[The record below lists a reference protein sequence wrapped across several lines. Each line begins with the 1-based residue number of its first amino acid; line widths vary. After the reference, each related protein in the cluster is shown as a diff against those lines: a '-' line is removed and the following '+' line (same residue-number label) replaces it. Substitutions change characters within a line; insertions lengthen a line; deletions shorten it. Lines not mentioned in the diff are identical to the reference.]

1 VSKPN
6 LLLLEDDAERLARF
20 HVVIAR
26 LGMTIHVWRSAYR
39 LLAELDRHIP
49 LTQLI
54 ALDHDLL
61 SEPGEPDLGDGLM
74 VAKAL
79 ANRRASCP
87 VIIHTS
93 NTLRGDSMEGEL
105 QLAGWTYRRI
115 LPIGDDWIEVDWF
128 RAARR
133 LLRGAKPP

>member
-1 VSKPN
+1 MAVQ
-6 LLLLEDDAERLARF
+6 L
-20 HVVIAR
+20 
-26 LGMTIHVWRSAYR
+26 WRSAVT
-39 LLAELDRHIP
+39 LLDELDRHLP
-49 LTQLI
+49 HADLI
-54 ALDHDLL
+54 SLDHDLL

-79 ANRRASCP
+79 AAHRPRCP

-128 RAARR
+128 RAAKR
-133 LLRGAKPP
+133 LLRGNRQS